1 MEDYQEILTEE
12 IPDKGTL
19 TALKL
24 FWLGFI
30 IYIVSFTISTSDQVN
45 YVVCNIFQIFGLLL
59 LVPSA
64 ILLIRFKFENKY
76 LRIIYFLYCCWL
88 LGVIIRGIEFD
99 YLSVKRLLFDP
110 NAGFFLYLVPLVML
124 FPKDPKYLK
133 KVFDVIIFFCFV
145 FFIYDLIF
153 LKLLLYPLNDM
164 RSQAIIEYFS
174 QQLGLPGG
182 FLLLTFVYHTRKRNL
197 LVLITL
203 LFMFILT
210 VIRAR
215 RGLMFMS
222 FSMIAFS
229 YFIYQLTNKEK
240 VVTILFSLLLVLSIY
255 YAGEKIYNE
264 NRKDTFFLI
273 TERIGQRT
281 RTGVEQY
288 FFSDLKTKD
297 WILGRGIN
305 GKYFC
310 PGVEEGIGRVSIFR
324 RVIETGYL
332 QVILNGGLV
341 SLGLLLLIAIPAIIK
356 GLFFSKNILSK
367 ASGVW
372 IFLFLLFMYPG
383 TMTIFSLNY
392 ILVWMSIGICYSNQI
407 RNMPDTELKEL
418 LSTKRKLF

>member
-174 QQLGLPGG
+174 QQLGLPSG

-332 QVILNGGLV
+332 QVVLNGGLV

-407 RNMPDTELKEL
+407 RYMSDTELIEL